1 MTVQIKQG
9 DVNVAIIAP
18 NGQTIGNAVKGTPQW
33 QGQLPSDGDYIIEV
47 SAPNQSDYVIN
58 IEALP
63 SKNTPVSSTP
73 ATNTPVSS
81 TPEQTLKNF
90 YELTVKDNK
99 AAGKKFTTDN
109 FRNKYRSTGSDDQKI
124 FVRLFDS
131 IEVID
136 DPKPTK
142 ESSPT
147 RPIMTVSLRY
157 SPKDGS
163 PQICGYRDF
172 TFVLNNNIYLID
184 NDGKEIP
191 ISCP

>member
-1 MTVQIKQG
+1 M
-9 DVNVAIIAP
+9 
-18 NGQTIGNAVKGTPQW
+18 
-33 QGQLPSDGDYIIEV
+33 
-47 SAPNQSDYVIN
+47 
-58 IEALP
+58 
-63 SKNTPVSSTP
+63 SSTP

-99 AAGKKFTTDN
+99 AAGKKFTSDN

-136 DPKPTK
+136 DPMPTK